1 MFSTCNRDNQYRRLG
16 TDFKTNIFVG
26 FNEDGHMS
34 LVITERGTIVATK
47 SSKQISVS
55 LRMREDGKL
64 ALAFDLLDN
73 SYKPLFITFC
83 KDIIMVTEKSGP
95 EMAISSALERWKYWK
110 EMFGKKP
117 AAILSKS
124 EIKGL
129 IGELILLRDYFI
141 PKYGSYQALC
151 GWLGPLLGHKDFE
164 IADTWYE
171 VKSVN
176 ENAIQIRINSLE
188 QLQADSPGHLAVVL
202 LEDTST
208 VNANKIN
215 LNSIVLSIVEQLEDL
230 DSLEL
235 FRARMESKGY
245 RWNPE
250 YDNYNFSYK
259 GHHFYS
265 IEEGFPALTR
275 TDVSEAIGNVE
286 YTVILTSI
294 SQFMED

>member
-1 MFSTCNRDNQYRRLG
+1 MR
-16 TDFKTNIFVG
+16 K
-26 FNEDGHMS
+26 
-34 LVITERGTIVATK
+34 
-47 SSKQISVS
+47 KQI
-55 LRMREDGKL
+55 
-64 ALAFDLLDN
+64 
-73 SYKPLFITFC
+73 Y
-83 KDIIMVTEKSGP
+83 
-95 EMAISSALERWKYWK
+95 
-110 EMFGKKP
+110 
-117 AAILSKS
+117 IL
-124 EIKGL
+124 
-129 IGELILLRDYFI
+129 
-141 PKYGSYQALC
+141 GSIVFRYHRCLPYLWC
-151 GWLGPLLGHKDFE
+151 
-164 IADTWYE
+164 
-171 VKSVN
+171 
-176 ENAIQIRINSLE
+176 
-188 QLQADSPGHLAVVL
+188 
-202 LEDTST
+202 